1 MEECLTS
8 RPLGS
13 TCNRT
18 NVQSLI
24 KKQLIYILIVYKKL
38 FHKINLKMNKN
49 CMLCLSSRE
58 QWELLIIRNIWLIFQ
73 LIIGIM
79 RNILLCLI
87 NMLMILKWSWL
98 KWMISYL
105 LSNIHI
111 LIYFRLCEDLLNFVV
126 NDLKSNLNNKKYK
139 ANNLDKFY
147 SDYNE
152 FLNIYK
158 LKSQGT

>member
-1 MEECLTS
+1 
-8 RPLGS
+8 
-13 TCNRT
+13 
-18 NVQSLI
+18 
-24 KKQLIYILIVYKKL
+24 
-38 FHKINLKMNKN
+38 
-49 CMLCLSSRE
+49 
-58 QWELLIIRNIWLIFQ
+58 
-73 LIIGIM
+73 
-79 RNILLCLI
+79 
-87 NMLMILKWSWL
+87 
-98 KWMISYL
+98 MISYL